1 MLIKSKK
8 WKNIIFL
15 SLFLF
20 VVVTFS
26 DVIPDYSNLV
36 STGYDLFIQKRKI
49 EESENNRLAIRELEI
64 KNKNLKLE
72 INRVVSNYEE
82 NKNLSSVLSFL
93 DEAAKESKVKF
104 TSIRPKKLEKK
115 DNLWMQP
122 VEVNISSSY
131 GNIYNFTR
139 YLESSSKVAVLKEL
153 SFKPEEMLKPKL
165 EMKAEIEF
173 YLNL

>member
-1 MLIKSKK
+1 M
-8 WKNIIFL
+8 
-15 SLFLF
+15 F
-20 VVVTFS
+20 VLVIFS
-26 DVIPDYSNLV
+26 DLMPDYSNLV
-36 STGYDLFIQKRKI
+36 STGYDLFIQKKKV
-49 EESENNRLAIRELEI
+49 EESENNRQVIHELEI
-64 KNKNLKLE
+64 KNKNLRLE
-72 INRVVSNYEE
+72 INQVVSNYEE

-93 DEAAKESKVKF
+93 DKAAKESKIKF

-131 GNIYNFTR
+131 ENIYNFTR

-153 SFKPEEMLKPKL
+153 SFKPEKILKPKL

>member
-1 MLIKSKK
+1 MKR
-8 WKNIIFL
+8 N
-15 SLFLF
+15 
-20 VVVTFS
+20 
-26 DVIPDYSNLV
+26 
-36 STGYDLFIQKRKI
+36 GYINHFFDEKKI
-49 EESENNRLAIRELEI
+49 EESENKRLAIRELEI
-64 KNKNLKLE
+64 KNKNLKKE
-72 INRVVSNYEE
+72 INQVVSNYEE

-104 TSIRPKKLEKK
+104 TSIRQRKLRK

-122 VEVNISSSY
+122 IEVNISSSY

-153 SFKPEEMLKPKL
+153 SFKPEEMLKPEL